1 MQVASRALTFLQN
14 TVGELKILDVSV
26 APGGVAC
33 WGVLSCL
40 EVTDGLHRYHTT
52 EAHALHT
59 APLWAYARDKVCV
72 CVCRGGVCVC
82 AVLDYRNWSYGC
94 VFCLLILIYPIYFWT
109 HGYSLL
115 KPPLDL

>member
-14 TVGELKILDVSV
+14 TVGELKILEVSV

-40 EVTDGLHRYHTT
+40 EVTDVLNQYHTND
-52 EAHALHT
+52 AHSLHT

-72 CVCRGGVCVC
+72 HVCVC
-82 AVLDYRNWSYGC
+82 
-94 VFCLLILIYPIYFWT
+94 
-109 HGYSLL
+109 
-115 KPPLDL
+115 